1 MSIPKFWDT
10 HQKINPHRFP
20 HGETPWP
27 RRGSRGPGALSAAP
41 AAAAAARGG
50 PAAAAPGCSAGYGA
64 RDRSRTWEE
73 NQGFSPGKT
82 RGKGWKR
89 PKTRW
94 KARKQWE
101 NQGKPWNEWV
111 EIDRKQNEW
120 VTCLNHKKY
129 LSMGDEHLPI

>member
-1 MSIPKFWDT
+1 MAPVHFLPRPLQPLQRAEAQRQPLQAVARATELATDPVPGRKT
-10 HQKINPHRFP
+10 MGFP
-20 HGETPWP
+20 
-27 RRGSRGPGALSAAP
+27 
-41 AAAAAARGG
+41 
-50 PAAAAPGCSAGYGA
+50 
-64 RDRSRTWEE
+64 
-73 NQGFSPGKT
+73 
-82 RGKGWKR
+82 RGKPGEKDGKGQKPR
-89 PKTRW
+89 G